1 MVVLPTVCASPHW
14 ANHNITAPGVH
25 RSCPIGHHQHLN
37 RQTTTTT
44 PLHLFLSLLSLSF
57 PRVSPPHPLY
67 PPFSPWPLSPWSR
80 VSLYLLLP
88 KQSTPIASPPRHRFL
103 IAVIAKQQQVNS
115 FVFGILATDH
125 DCLALERV
133 YDLVLSSAILFFRA
147 PLLSVR
153 LFILQLFFSSL
164 YNIISDISNRHGW
177 KQYWL
182 RPDH

>member
-1 MVVLPTVCASPHW
+1 MPTICASPDL
-14 ANHNITAPGVH
+14 ANHNITAPDVH

-44 PLHLFLSLLSLSF
+44 TTPLHLFFSLLSLSF
-57 PRVSPPHPLY
+57 SRVSPPHPLY

-88 KQSTPIASPPRHRFL
+88 KQSTPIASPPRRRFL
-103 IAVIAKQQQVNS
+103 IAVIAKQQVNS
-115 FVFGILATDH
+115 FVFGISATDH
-125 DCLALERV
+125 DCLALGRV

-147 PLLSVR
+147 PLLSAR
-153 LFILQLFFSSL
+153 LFILQLFFFI

-177 KQYWL
+177 K
-182 RPDH
+182 